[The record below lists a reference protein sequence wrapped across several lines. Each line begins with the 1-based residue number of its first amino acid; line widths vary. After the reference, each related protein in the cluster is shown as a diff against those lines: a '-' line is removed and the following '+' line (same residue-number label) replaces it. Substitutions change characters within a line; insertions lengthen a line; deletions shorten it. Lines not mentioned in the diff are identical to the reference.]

1 MIYTGDLETRELTY
15 ELISGSERSK
25 FTEVR
30 KFQKVEKLDRNWTEL
45 IQETIK
51 SIYSVCYRAYTDPLF
66 ESWHFLLKI
75 SIY

>member
-30 KFQKVEKLDRNWTEL
+30 KF
-45 IQETIK
+45 
-51 SIYSVCYRAYTDPLF
+51 
-66 ESWHFLLKI
+66 
-75 SIY
+75 